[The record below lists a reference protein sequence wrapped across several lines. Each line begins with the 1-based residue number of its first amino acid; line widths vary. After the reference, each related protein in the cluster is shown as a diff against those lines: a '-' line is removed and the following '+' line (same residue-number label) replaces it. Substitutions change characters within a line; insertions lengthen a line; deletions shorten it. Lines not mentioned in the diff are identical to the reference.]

1 MLLGKLLES
10 VMRLHETYNKYAL
23 YPSECNLST
32 NKEVNWEILMMSF
45 NVSPFLLTSNDIA
58 NSYFLSHDCVEIME
72 GDGESTK
79 VTFLIPTDIT
89 VEKYVEIMDVIQIMY
104 YYITGNLIRMERAS
118 YSCNKRKE

>member
-23 YPSECNLST
+23 YPTECKLST
-32 NKEVNWEILMMSF
+32 NKEVNWGILMLSF
-45 NVSPFLLTSNDIA
+45 NVSPFLLTSDDIVD
-58 NSYFLSHDCVEIME
+58 SYFLSCDCVEIME

-104 YYITGNLIRMERAS
+104 YYINGNLIRMERETNS
-118 YSCNKRKE
+118 WKKTKE